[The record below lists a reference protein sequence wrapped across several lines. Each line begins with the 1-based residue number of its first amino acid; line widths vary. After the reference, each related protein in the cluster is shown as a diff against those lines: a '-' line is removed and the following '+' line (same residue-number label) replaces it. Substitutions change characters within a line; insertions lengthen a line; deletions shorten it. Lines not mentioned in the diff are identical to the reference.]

1 MAKEIINGVLITSFI
16 FFVSVFIPII
26 GFFGALLIPL
36 PVLIYRIKLG
46 RKNGIWVP
54 IISAGIQLIVI
65 NAFTAD
71 ALFSMELLL
80 IGFLLGELIDSKF
93 SIEKTILY
101 TTGAVICSGLFGLF
115 VYSILSGASI
125 FAIVSSYVAKN
136 FELTMLL
143 YQNLG
148 MSEENIDLINRFLNE
163 IQPLIVRTIP
173 AIITISTLF
182 VAWINLL
189 IARPIL
195 KNRSLTDPDFG
206 ALNMWKAPEYLVWG
220 VIGCGAALFLPATA
234 IKIIGLNGLLIL
246 MAVYFLQGIA
256 IVSYY
261 FEKKRLPRF
270 IRFFLYALIAVQHL
284 VLLAVIGLGFF
295 DMWINFRKS
304 GKPT

>member
-1 MAKEIINGVLITSFI
+1 MR
-16 FFVSVFIPII
+16 FFSI
-26 GFFGALLIPL
+26 
-36 PVLIYRIKLG
+36 
-46 RKNGIWVP
+46 
-54 IISAGIQLIVI
+54 
-65 NAFTAD
+65 
-71 ALFSMELLL
+71 ELLL
-80 IGFLLGELIDSKF
+80 IGFILGELIESKF

-101 TTGAVICSGLFGLF
+101 TTGVVICSGLLGLF
-115 VYSILSGASI
+115 VYSTMSGASI
-125 FAIVSSYVAKN
+125 YAIVSRYVAKN

-148 MSEENIDLINRFLNE
+148 MSEENIGLVDRFLSE
-163 IQPLIVRTIP
+163 IQPLIVQTIP

-189 IARPIL
+189 IARPVM
-195 KNRSLTDPDFG
+195 KNRSLTYPDFG

-220 VIGCGAALFLPATA
+220 VIGCGVALFLPATA

-246 MAVYFLQGIA
+246 MTVYFFQGIA

-270 IRFFLYALIAVQHL
+270 IRLFLYALIAVQHL

-295 DMWINFRKS
+295 DMWINFRKL